1 MRQLG
6 SPTAVYLEMTR
17 IICDVFEAH
26 GIKTIDANQSTGR
39 MDYLERILGLIRS
52 TGFTVAVFSHETR
65 PNALANI
72 TLELGFAAMC
82 GKPLVIAKSEQAMA
96 PSDLTRTDWLSYD
109 PTDEDQFRVKLHQAV

>member
-1 MRQLG
+1 MPLVSSPLSEAVLDSPPRTLMPRHAFIMRQLG

-65 PNALANI
+65 NR
-72 TLELGFAAMC
+72 
-82 GKPLVIAKSEQAMA
+82 GKRPGG
-96 PSDLTRTDWLSYD
+96 
-109 PTDEDQFRVKLHQAV
+109 